1 MKKLGLET
9 QVWKD
14 VGTFQAAY
22 DIGKAE
28 AEAAMCL
35 LREVDKR
42 ILERVTGL
50 VQWQPELFHGWMHMQ
65 ELWVIVVAFFGSFDD
80 FLA

>member
-1 MKKLGLET
+1 MKKLGLE

-35 LREVDKR
+35 LQEVDKR

-50 VQWQPELFHGWMHMQ
+50 VQ
-65 ELWVIVVAFFGSFDD
+65 
-80 FLA
+80 